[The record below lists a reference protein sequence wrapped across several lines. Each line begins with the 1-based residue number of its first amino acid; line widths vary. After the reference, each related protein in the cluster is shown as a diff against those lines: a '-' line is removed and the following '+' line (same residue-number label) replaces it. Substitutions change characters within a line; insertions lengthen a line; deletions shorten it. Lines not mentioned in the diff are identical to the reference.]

1 MKRKNRDKETPD
13 KGESISSGILHE
25 VGKIL
30 GLEEILKKAATM
42 HPIKERLEEID
53 GEIKRRLSEL
63 PTKETGEGGPGAAR
77 GTGRSGA
84 VRARPSG
91 VKKPVRTELEV
102 DIFDEEDWIDAIAV
116 IPGVDEESVEI
127 KLDGNRLDVSVNKGG
142 RRIGKV
148 LSLPCS
154 PQGGLAKTFKN
165 GILEVRM
172 NKKKA

>member
-1 MKRKNRDKETPD
+1 MKRKNGDKEAPEKD
-13 KGESISSGILHE
+13 ESISSGILHE

-30 GLEEILKKAATM
+30 GLEGVLKKAATM

-53 GEIKRRLSEL
+53 EEIKQRLSEL
-63 PTKETGEGGPGAAR
+63 PPKETASGPGAAR
-77 GTGRSGA
+77 GIGRRS
-84 VRARPSG
+84 VIRARPSG
-91 VKKPVRTELEV
+91 VKKPVHTELEV

-142 RRIGKV
+142 RRIGKE

-154 PQGGLAKTFKN
+154 PQGELTKTFKN

>member
-1 MKRKNRDKETPD
+1 MKRKNGD
-13 KGESISSGILHE
+13 KGTPEKDESISSGILHE

-30 GLEEILKKAATM
+30 GLEGVLKKAATM

-53 GEIKRRLSEL
+53 EEIKQRLSEL
-63 PTKETGEGGPGAAR
+63 PTKETGEGAPGAAR
-77 GTGRSGA
+77 GAGRRSV

-142 RRIGKV
+142 RRIGKE

-154 PQGGLAKTFKN
+154 PQGELTKTFKN